1 MIGHGT
7 STSPSKKI
15 ACNPGNAPGYIRTSF
30 FSRISVVA
38 HCDMDL
44 HMYPM
49 DTQTCELRIESCEYK
64 NDIT

>member
-1 MIGHGT
+1 MC
-7 STSPSKKI
+7 I
-15 ACNPGNAPGYIRTSF
+15 AGRKYVSLEIERYNSLIYTSF

-64 NDIT
+64 KDVT